1 MVVVESQVFPP
12 RHPTIQVTLQVTK
25 HVSSSKLRRDFAR
38 CWSNRRRLSSF
49 SGHAQSPRGWSIEE
63 ALQAVLKR
71 KANSFVAYYHT
82 WREASSPEHMAGRQ
96 RDLFPLPPMRTW
108 PLEVSGLPVHEV
120 GLVLGNLCL
129 AALNMLAAD
138 MRPGFWLGQT
148 QRPTAPQKAV
158 QQHIARR
165 CACFLQKLQSRDA
178 PNFGSCG
185 SFQHF
190 ESKPSM
196 QAEKVDLPARAAT
209 CDPEKLLPPELADSV
224 MDVEKMFPFC
234 MPVQPGPVGPEG
246 AERAEYVKL
255 VFRQLQCGKT
265 LLRLQCEAIGDV
277 FCVAKSHG
285 KQREVWNGSL
295 ISQVAARPPGPA
307 KLANPSCFVDLCF
320 KPGEQVYDV
329 QTFFDVLQAPQH
341 LQKWFGRPP
350 VSLHELARICA
361 VSFDKLLEYV
371 ACEDRVDISPFAPLY
386 PTSTVWP
393 MGFSWSSCVAQACTI
408 ACCSKAGVQ
417 DNAFMTLDCP
427 PPVGA
432 EVCGVA
438 TDDTF
443 FFHKDKLLGTERL
456 EQLDR
461 VLDEQGMPK
470 NAAKDVTLESEMTA
484 LGCELTAQ
492 PPAAEPSTAKLAQ
505 LYEALLD
512 VFLLG
517 KASPTAVNR
526 ALGVEQW
533 FCLLNRPMFSIFDA
547 VYEFVRREPA
557 GHVQTLPHKV
567 LTELLIAACLSPLL
581 GADLGRDFLARLIAC
596 DASAAHGFGVS
607 YMHCPTSLV
616 EEVSLLSERRGDF
629 VRFFSRMANPVPKT
643 GLDHLTCCL
652 FTSGNFALRF
662 AQEPNGGPIPAF
674 WKLMLCTWL

>member
-1 MVVVESQVFPP
+1 
-12 RHPTIQVTLQVTK
+12 
-25 HVSSSKLRRDFAR
+25 
-38 CWSNRRRLSSF
+38 
-49 SGHAQSPRGWSIEE
+49 
-63 ALQAVLKR
+63 
-71 KANSFVAYYHT
+71 
-82 WREASSPEHMAGRQ
+82 
-96 RDLFPLPPMRTW
+96 
-108 PLEVSGLPVHEV
+108 
-120 GLVLGNLCL
+120 
-129 AALNMLAAD
+129 

-165 CACFLQKLQSRDA
+165 CACFLQKLQSRDT
-178 PNFGSCG
+178 PNFGSCD

-190 ESKPSM
+190 ESKPSSKYPAM

-234 MPVQPGPVGPEG
+234 MPMQPGPVGPEG

-265 LLRLQCEAIGDV
+265 LLRLQCKAIGDV

-320 KPGEQVYDV
+320 KPGEQVYMSKRDV

-350 VSLHELARICA
+350 VSLHELAHTCA

-371 ACEDRVDISPFAPLY
+371 ACEDRVDISPLAPLY

-427 PPVGA
+427 PPVGV

-461 VLDEQGMPK
+461 VLEEQGMPK

-492 PPAAEPSTAKLAQ
+492 PPAAEPSTAKLVQ
-505 LYEALLD
+505 LYKALLD
-512 VFLLG
+512 VFILG
-517 KASPTAVNR
+517 RASPTAVSR

-557 GHVQTLPHKV
+557 GQVQTLPHKV
-567 LTELLIAACLSPLL
+567 LAEFLVAACLSPLL
-581 GADLGRDFLARLIAC
+581 GADLGRDFLTSAHCLWCLVRARFWSQLHALPYIPGER
-596 DASAAHGFGVS
+596 SE
-607 YMHCPTSLV
+607 LV
-616 EEVSLLSERRGDF
+616 VGEAWRLRP
-629 VRFFSRMANPVPKT
+629 FFSGGWGALSQRQAWITTPAAFSQVAISHCNLRKSQMGSPFRP
-643 GLDHLTCCL
+643 
-652 FTSGNFALRF
+652 SGSSCFALGLEVGFTVLFKFPSSLGF
-662 AQEPNGGPIPAF
+662 ADWCKSYTGCCQQRPY
-674 WKLMLCTWL
+674 LCSWHPWHFAENWQFAYGYQLPLAAGLRPLGRQPGRCTFQGCEEAKQHQSPKAVQQV